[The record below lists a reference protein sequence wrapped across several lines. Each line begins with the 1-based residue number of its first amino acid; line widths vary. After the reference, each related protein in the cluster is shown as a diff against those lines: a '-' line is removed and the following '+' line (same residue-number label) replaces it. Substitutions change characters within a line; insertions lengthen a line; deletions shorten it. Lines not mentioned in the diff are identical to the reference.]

1 MKKEN
6 WYILIASILFVTL
19 VINVLSLFNNSAWK
33 LEELKVGWPE
43 NMKIVKELYESPDY
57 ISQQTTAIDQ
67 ALEQIKML
75 DDMWDDVDDLDL
87 DDMDIESDDVED
99 DILADWND
107 SNSGVDQ
114 EVLDKVSEIKN
125 SWVIHGNKNARF
137 TILEYSE
144 LLCPYCKKQS
154 DQWTIDSI
162 MEKYPN
168 EVNTMFRNFIVHSQA
183 SELAEVIEC
192 VGELSSNKQHSFI
205 KTAFANEDG
214 LTVDTLISI
223 AWDLWLSEEKL
234 KSCIEIEKHKDE
246 ITKQTSEW
254 RNLFGINWTPGN
266 VIIDNENGEFV
277 VIPWAYPAEK
287 FIEEIE
293 KLKNK

>member
-1 MKKEN
+1 M
-6 WYILIASILFVTL
+6 
-19 VINVLSLFNNSAWK
+19 
-33 LEELKVGWPE
+33 
-43 NMKIVKELYESPDY
+43 
-57 ISQQTTAIDQ
+57 
-67 ALEQIKML
+67 
-75 DDMWDDVDDLDL
+75 
-87 DDMDIESDDVED
+87 
-99 DILADWND
+99 
-107 SNSGVDQ
+107 
-114 EVLDKVSEIKN
+114 
-125 SWVIHGNKNARF
+125 
-137 TILEYSE
+137 
-144 LLCPYCKKQS
+144 
-154 DQWTIDSI
+154 
-162 MEKYPN
+162 
-168 EVNTMFRNFIVHSQA
+168 
-183 SELAEVIEC
+183 
-192 VGELSSNKQHSFI
+192 SSNKQHSFI